1 MFDFLMRFIYSPV
14 NGYHG
19 GKSCS
24 SFSSCF
30 FHRFV
35 TELEARSQFS
45 HENSIEHHI
54 CGGFNFHCPQVFLMF
69 SCKFLGFFL
78 TFSPKLLGSSHSKP
92 KPPERGHC
100 LGRSAGPRLGWEP
113 RCICAPRHLPRVARG
128 GREAGKELSAGAGGG
143 GGGAADADDDDDVC
157 FHC

>member
-1 MFDFLMRFIYSPV
+1 MLFSFLTGSEDGKWTLLDSPVISYKHVQTTMKPLQYIIEFPSCTQKPSYVLFNSMFDFFMRFIYSPV

-54 CGGFNFHCPQVFLMF
+54 CGGFNFQCPQVFLMF
-69 SCKFLGFFL
+69 SCKFLGF
-78 TFSPKLLGSSHSKP
+78 S
-92 KPPERGHC
+92 
-100 LGRSAGPRLGWEP
+100 
-113 RCICAPRHLPRVARG
+113 
-128 GREAGKELSAGAGGG
+128 
-143 GGGAADADDDDDVC
+143 
-157 FHC
+157 